1 MKKLLQKLPWSIAAL
16 LLLGG
21 LFYGFWPEAVQV
33 DSARVQRGPLRVT
46 VNDDGETRIREKYI
60 VSSPMTGQLLR
71 VQLHAGDEVEA
82 GKTVIAQ
89 IVPSAPS
96 LLDSRA
102 RAELE
107 ARVQAAEA
115 AKMQADAAFES
126 AYQLGGMAQHSLE
139 RAAKLVT
146 SESISPQERDEIEHQ
161 AAVARANVRA
171 AEFTVKVRSFE
182 ELQAR
187 VALGRIQN
195 MESEDPGSMITLLA
209 PTNGRV
215 LRVLREDMGV
225 VPVGAALVEI
235 GDISDLELV
244 VDILSTEAVRIKP
257 GNPMEVLHWGGR
269 ETLHAIVR
277 RVEPSAFLK
286 VSALGVEE
294 KRVNVIA
301 DFIEPQS
308 KRDGIGDGF
317 RIEAKI
323 VVEQTNPESLRVAS
337 GALFRDSNDWYVY
350 RVVNGKAR
358 KAKVDIGVT
367 NGIETEILR
376 GVTDLDIVIVYP
388 TDQVYDGVR
397 VQLSE
402 SNAWYS
408 N

>member
-1 MKKLLQKLPWSIAAL
+1 
-16 LLLGG
+16 
-21 LFYGFWPEAVQV
+21 
-33 DSARVQRGPLRVT
+33 
-46 VNDDGETRIREKYI
+46 
-60 VSSPMTGQLLR
+60 
-71 VQLHAGDEVEA
+71 
-82 GKTVIAQ
+82 
-89 IVPSAPS
+89 
-96 LLDSRA
+96 
-102 RAELE
+102 
-107 ARVQAAEA
+107 
-115 AKMQADAAFES
+115 
-126 AYQLGGMAQHSLE
+126 
-139 RAAKLVT
+139 
-146 SESISPQERDEIEHQ
+146 
-161 AAVARANVRA
+161 
-171 AEFTVKVRSFE
+171 
-182 ELQAR
+182 
-187 VALGRIQN
+187 
-195 MESEDPGSMITLLA
+195 
-209 PTNGRV
+209 
-215 LRVLREDMGV
+215 
-225 VPVGAALVEI
+225 
-235 GDISDLELV
+235 
-244 VDILSTEAVRIKP
+244 
-257 GNPMEVLHWGGR
+257 
-269 ETLHAIVR
+269 LHAIVR

>member
-1 MKKLLQKLPWSIAAL
+1 VKKFLQKLPWIIAAL

-82 GKTVIAQ
+82 RKTVIAQ

-126 AYQLGGMAQHSLE
+126 AYQLEGMAQHNLE
-139 RAAKLVT
+139 RAARLVT
-146 SESISPQERDEIEHQ
+146 SESISPEERDEIEHQ

-195 MESEDPGSMITLLA
+195 MESD
-209 PTNGRV
+209 
-215 LRVLREDMGV
+215 
-225 VPVGAALVEI
+225 
-235 GDISDLELV
+235 
-244 VDILSTEAVRIKP
+244 
-257 GNPMEVLHWGGR
+257 GNWRYL
-269 ETLHAIVR
+269 
-277 RVEPSAFLK
+277 
-286 VSALGVEE
+286 
-294 KRVNVIA
+294 
-301 DFIEPQS
+301 
-308 KRDGIGDGF
+308 
-317 RIEAKI
+317 
-323 VVEQTNPESLRVAS
+323 
-337 GALFRDSNDWYVY
+337 
-350 RVVNGKAR
+350 
-358 KAKVDIGVT
+358 
-367 NGIETEILR
+367 
-376 GVTDLDIVIVYP
+376 
-388 TDQVYDGVR
+388 
-397 VQLSE
+397 
-402 SNAWYS
+402 
-408 N
+408 